1 MSNKNF
7 GFGTQIRKSPYFD
20 STVKWGAT
28 GFSVYN
34 HMYIPRDFG
43 SPEQNFWNLIEKSI
57 LCDVAVERQVE
68 ITGSDAYKFIQLLT
82 PRDLSKLSVGQCKY
96 VLIVNNDGGIL
107 NDPVL
112 LRLAENH
119 FWLSLA
125 DSDVLLWAQ
134 GVAVNSGL
142 DVKISEPD
150 VSPLQLQGP
159 TSQEIMVKLFGEDI
173 RDLKY
178 YWLREYQLDGIP
190 LIVSRT
196 GWSSELGYEIYLRDG
211 SKGNE
216 LYEKIMAA
224 GKEHGIQP
232 GHTSSIRRIEGGM
245 LSYHADADIHTNPFE
260 LGLDRLVNLDSE
272 INFIGKKALKKIKEK
287 GISRKQ
293 VGLVIDCAPLSGP
306 NTTFWPIK
314 KDRKQIGKVTSAVYS
329 PRLKKNIALAMV
341 SVEQSEI
348 DFIGKEALKKIKQ
361 EGIKRKQ
368 VGLII
373 DCDPLSGP
381 NTTFWPI
388 EKDGKKIGK
397 VTSAVYS
404 PRLKKNIALAMIEIN
419 YSELGNRLDVQI
431 HEGKYSAT
439 IVEKPFYDPKKNI
452 VKS

>member
-1 MSNKNF
+1 MVDKNF

-43 SPEQNFWNLIEKSI
+43 SPEQNFWNLIDKAI

-68 ITGSDAYKFIQLLT
+68 ITGPDAYKFIQLLT
-82 PRDLSKLSVGQCKY
+82 PRDLSKLSIGQCKY
-96 VLIVNNDGGIL
+96 VLITNNEGGIL

-125 DSDVLLWAQ
+125 DSDILLWAQ

-142 DVKISEPD
+142 NVNITEPD

-159 TSQEIMVKLFGEDI
+159 TSGEVMIKLFGESI
-173 RDLKY
+173 KDLKY
-178 YWLREYQLDGIP
+178 YWLKEYDLEGIP
-190 LIVSRT
+190 LIISRT

-211 SKGNE
+211 TKGND
-216 LYEKIMAA
+216 LYEKLMRA
-224 GKEHGIQP
+224 GKDYGLKP

-245 LSYHADADIHTNPFE
+245 LSYHADADINTNPFE

-272 INFIGKKALKKIKEK
+272 INFIGK
-287 GISRKQ
+287 
-293 VGLVIDCAPLSGP
+293 
-306 NTTFWPIK
+306 
-314 KDRKQIGKVTSAVYS
+314 
-329 PRLKKNIALAMV
+329 
-341 SVEQSEI
+341 
-348 DFIGKEALKKIKQ
+348 EALKRIKK

-368 VGLII
+368 VGLEL
-373 DCDPLSGP
+373 DCEALKGP

-388 EKDGKKIGK
+388 MKDGKKIGK

-404 PRLKKNIALAMIEIN
+404 PRLKKNIALAIVGIDYSDIGNKFEVLTGKIN
-419 YSELGNRLDVQI
+419 IGCTV
-431 HEGKYSAT
+431 
-439 IVEKPFYDPKKNI
+439 VEKPFYDPKKKI
-452 VKS
+452 ASS

>member
-1 MSNKNF
+1 MVNKNF

-43 SPEQNFWNLIEKSI
+43 NPEKNFWNLIEKAI

-68 ITGSDAYKFIQLLT
+68 ITGADAYKFTQLLT
-82 PRDLSKLSVGQCKY
+82 PRDLSKLAIGQCKY
-96 VLIVNNDGGIL
+96 VLITNNEGGIL

-142 DVKISEPD
+142 NVKITEPD

-159 TSQEIMVKLFGEDI
+159 TSAKIMVKLFGQSI
-173 RDLKY
+173 KDLKY
-178 YWLREYQLDGIP
+178 YWLREYNLDGIP

-211 SKGNE
+211 SKGND
-216 LYEKIMAA
+216 LYEKIMES
-224 GKEHGIQP
+224 GKEYGLKP

-245 LSYHADADIHTNPFE
+245 LSYHADADINTNPFE

-272 INFIGKKALKKIKEK
+272 I
-287 GISRKQ
+287 S
-293 VGLVIDCAPLSGP
+293 
-306 NTTFWPIK
+306 
-314 KDRKQIGKVTSAVYS
+314 
-329 PRLKKNIALAMV
+329 
-341 SVEQSEI
+341 
-348 DFIGKEALKKIKQ
+348 FIGKEALKKIKQ
-361 EGIKRKQ
+361 QGIKRKQ
-368 VGLII
+368 VGLEL
-373 DCDPLSGP
+373 DCEPLKEP
-381 NTTFWPI
+381 NTTFWSI
-388 EKDGKKIGK
+388 YKNDKIIGK

-404 PRLKKNIALAMIEIN
+404 PRLKKNIALAMISIEN
-419 YSELGNRLDVQI
+419 SDLGGKFKVKTNSSELNCTVV
-431 HEGKYSAT
+431 K
-439 IVEKPFYDPKKNI
+439 KPFYDPKKTI
-452 VKS
+452 ASS

>member
-1 MSNKNF
+1 MLLALMVDKNF

-43 SPEQNFWNLIEKSI
+43 SPEQNFWNLIEKAI

-68 ITGSDAYKFIQLLT
+68 ITGPDAYKFTQLLT
-82 PRDLSKLSVGQCKY
+82 PRNLSKLSIGQCKY
-96 VLIVNNDGGIL
+96 VLITNNDGGIL

-134 GVAVNSGL
+134 GVAINSGL
-142 DVKISEPD
+142 KVQISEPD

-159 TSQEIMVKLFGEDI
+159 TSGEIMIKLFGESI
-173 RDLKY
+173 KDLKY
-178 YWLREYQLDGIP
+178 YWLKEYDLDGIP
-190 LIVSRT
+190 LIISRT

-216 LYEKIMAA
+216 LYERIMEA
-224 GKEHGIQP
+224 GKNYGLKP

-245 LSYHADADIHTNPFE
+245 LSYHADADINTNPFE
-260 LGLDRLVNLDSE
+260 LGLDRLVDLDS
-272 INFIGKKALKKIKEK
+272 
-287 GISRKQ
+287 
-293 VGLVIDCAPLSGP
+293 D
-306 NTTFWPIK
+306 
-314 KDRKQIGKVTSAVYS
+314 
-329 PRLKKNIALAMV
+329 
-341 SVEQSEI
+341 I
-348 DFIGKEALKKIKQ
+348 DFVGKDALKKIKQ

-368 VGLII
+368 VGLEL
-373 DCDPLSGP
+373 DCEPLKGP
-381 NTTFWPI
+381 NTNFWPI
-388 EKDGKKIGK
+388 YKDSKKIGK

-404 PRLKKNIALAMIEIN
+404 PRLKKNIALAMVEIDN
-419 YSELGNRLDVQI
+419 SDVGNNLKIIINHDEISSKVI
-431 HEGKYSAT
+431 
-439 IVEKPFYDPKKNI
+439 EKPFYDPKKKI
-452 VKS
+452 ASS

>member
-1 MSNKNF
+1 MVNKNF

-43 SPEQNFWNLIEKSI
+43 SPEQNFWNLTEKAI

-68 ITGSDAYKFIQLLT
+68 ITGPDAYKFTQLLT

-96 VLIVNNDGGIL
+96 VLITNHDGGIL

-125 DSDVLLWAQ
+125 DSDILLWAQ

-142 DVKISEPD
+142 NVKIVEPD

-159 TSQEIMVKLFGEDI
+159 NSGKIMVKLFGETI
-173 RDLKY
+173 KDLKY
-178 YWLREYQLDGIP
+178 YWLKEYDLDGIP

-211 SKGNE
+211 SKGND

-224 GKEHGIQP
+224 GKEYDLQP

-245 LSYHADADIHTNPFE
+245 LSYHADADINTNPFE
-260 LGLDRLVNLDSE
+260 LGLDRLVNLDGE
-272 INFIGKKALKKIKEK
+272 IN
-287 GISRKQ
+287 
-293 VGLVIDCAPLSGP
+293 
-306 NTTFWPIK
+306 
-314 KDRKQIGKVTSAVYS
+314 
-329 PRLKKNIALAMV
+329 
-341 SVEQSEI
+341 
-348 DFIGKEALKKIKQ
+348 FIGKEALKKIKQ
-361 EGIKRKQ
+361 KGIKRKQ
-368 VGLII
+368 VGLEL
-373 DCDPLSGP
+373 DCKPLKGP
-381 NTTFWPI
+381 NTTFWSI
-388 EKDGKKIGK
+388 YNNDEVIGK

-404 PRLKKNIALAMIEIN
+404 PRLKKNIALAMIVI
-419 YSELGNRLDVQI
+419 
-431 HEGKYSAT
+431 KYSNIGGKFKVKNNDGEFNCT
-439 IVEKPFYDPKKNI
+439 IVEKPFYDPKKKI
-452 VKS
+452 ASS